1 MRRDVHIT
9 AASALGVAIAATIA
23 FAWAAPAAAQNSP
36 QVPEHEANEC
46 IGCHALPDIQIADGG
61 EYRPDLYVT
70 PDAVMDSV
78 HAGFACTTCHSKLEA
93 TMHARVDAAR
103 HSCATCHEQENADYE
118 AGYHGSKGEGMRP
131 TCITCHGSHQ
141 VQDAET
147 REFVHRASE
156 QCARCHEQMGERF
169 MGGNAFGMETH
180 LAGKDVATCA
190 DCHGYHTVLPTEDP
204 TSPVNEANILST
216 CRQCHTDAPAN
227 FADVQMHLAEGPI
240 PEDPRLRIVT
250 IYMLTLLI
258 GTFGFFGY
266 LTILGIRH
274 EWRQQAGRKK
284 TETYGGGVL

>member
-1 MRRDVHIT
+1 MRRVVHLAMLLALT
-9 AASALGVAIAATIA
+9 VAAVPVGAV
-23 FAWAAPAAAQNSP
+23 PAAAQTSP
-36 QVPEHEANEC
+36 PPVKEHEANEC
-46 IGCHALPDIQIADGG
+46 IGCHSIPDIQIADRG

-78 HAGFACTTCHSKLEA
+78 HQGFACTTCHSKLEA

-103 HSCATCHEQENADYE
+103 HSCVTCHEQENADYE
-118 AGYHGSKGEGMRP
+118 AGYHGSEGEGIRP
-131 TCITCHGSHQ
+131 TCITCHGSHE
-141 VQDAET
+141 VQDPRT
-147 REFVHRASE
+147 REFVHRAAE
-156 QCARCHEQMGERF
+156 QCARCHAQMGERF

-180 LAGKDVATCA
+180 LAGQDVATCA
-190 DCHGYHTVLPTEDP
+190 DCHGYHTVLPTENP
-204 TSPVNEANILST
+204 ASPVNEANILTT
-216 CRQCHTDAPAN
+216 CRQCHSDAPAN
-227 FADVQMHLAEGPI
+227 FADVQMHLADAPI
-240 PEDPRLRIVT
+240 PEDPRLRFIT